1 MKQPPA
7 TLFFLLLL
15 MLALFGGGGWL
26 LLRDQPAT
34 AVAFV
39 PVVTPGL
46 GQPTAAQPTP
56 VPPSATIPPTS
67 TLWLT
72 PTATPPATPS
82 ATPTATPTLSPTTA
96 VFGTITTLGYS
107 AGGRPIQAYQFN
119 SGPDK
124 IVLVGGM
131 HGGYEWNTIVL
142 AYEAID
148 FFLANPELVPDTVTL
163 FIIPAVNPDGQF
175 RVVGKNGRFA
185 PLPAPTETATAPA
198 EATAPP
204 AEPTPNTLPG
214 RFNDNGVDLNRNWDC
229 LWQPTAQLRDRA
241 VDPGSHPFSEP
252 ETIALRDFF
261 LAQQPKA
268 VVFWH
273 SVANGAYAA
282 SCPELYP
289 PSFALATLYGNAA
302 RYPINEAFTSYPI
315 SGDASDW
322 LASQNIPAITIELR
336 TAYRTD
342 WAQNQAGI
350 LALLNGYSTTLP

>member
-1 MKQPPA
+1 MKTHPTA
-7 TLFFLLLL
+7 LFLLLL
-15 MLALFGGGGWL
+15 IMLASFGGGGWL
-26 LLRDQPAT
+26 LLRDNRAAAAVSQLPTVEPLGAKT
-34 AVAFV
+34 AVFSTA
-39 PVVTPGL
+39 TP
-46 GQPTAAQPTP
+46 A
-56 VPPSATIPPTS
+56 PPSTPTTTMPPTS
-67 TLWLT
+67 TLWPTST
-72 PTATPPATPS
+72 PLPLATPS
-82 ATPTATPTLSPTTA
+82 PTATATPTLPPAITA
-96 VFGTITTLGYS
+96 FGRISTLGYS
-107 AGGRPIQAYQFN
+107 AGSRPIQVYQFN

-148 FFLANPELVPDTVTL
+148 FFLANPELVPETVTL
-163 FIIPAVNPDGQF
+163 FIIPAANPDGQF

-185 PLPAPTETATAPA
+185 PLPTPAPA
-198 EATAPP
+198 EATPD
-204 AEPTPNTLPG
+204 TFPG

-229 LWQPTAQLRDRA
+229 LWEPTAQWRDQA
-241 VDPGSHPFSEP
+241 VNPGTHPFSEP

-282 SCPELYP
+282 SCPDLYP
-289 PSFALATLYGNAA
+289 PSWELANLYGNAA
-302 RYPINEAFTSYPI
+302 SYPINEAFTSYPI

-322 LASQNIPAITIELR
+322 LASQAIPAITIELR
-336 TAYRTD
+336 TARRTD

-350 LALLNGYSTTLP
+350 LALLNGYLSLP